1 MEVVDLD
8 ILANIVTNV
17 EDELTTVVKRIG
29 DLKSIVS
36 NMVMLWQE
44 LAVI

>member
-1 MEVVDLD
+1 MEVEDLD

-29 DLKSIVS
+29 DLKSFVS
-36 NMVMLWQE
+36 NMVMLWQG